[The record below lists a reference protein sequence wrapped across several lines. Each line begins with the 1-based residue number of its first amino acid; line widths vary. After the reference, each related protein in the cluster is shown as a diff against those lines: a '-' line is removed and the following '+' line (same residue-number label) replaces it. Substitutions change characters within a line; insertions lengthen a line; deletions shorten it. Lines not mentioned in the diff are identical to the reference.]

1 MAILVDDSV
10 ETILPIGPEAF
21 ALIELGRLRPA
32 PQGAAAASDRW
43 CGARCGAARIRAV
56 RAADGSDFQ
65 INVRSSSSPRNFLTP
80 VNRTLRRKIESCRLA
95 LYTRF
100 ELFNSA

>member
-32 PQGAAAASDRW
+32 PQGHR
-43 CGARCGAARIRAV
+43 GG
-56 RAADGSDFQ
+56 
-65 INVRSSSSPRNFLTP
+65 
-80 VNRTLRRKIESCRLA
+80 E
-95 LYTRF
+95 
-100 ELFNSA
+100 